1 MLPEVEVRSKAK
13 SRERR
18 IQLPKPS
25 APSSPLPPTLLQIQD
40 SMSREKSQGDPP
52 YHPSFSISTNG
63 LWCPKELGSCSHLC
77 VCVQSLS
84 HVQLLA
90 AAWTVARQAPL
101 SMGFSSQ
108 EYWSGL
114 PFPTPGDLPNP
125 GIKPTSLVSSALA
138 GRFFTTSAT
147 WGAPYPPLVLTIIIH
162 CLFKPGS

>member
-13 SRERR
+13 SRKRR

-63 LWCPKELGSCSHLC
+63 LWCPKELGSYSHLS
-77 VCVQSLS
+77 VCVRSLS

-90 AAWTVARQAPL
+90 AAWTVAHQAPL
-101 SMGFSSQ
+101 SMGFSRQ
-108 EYWSGL
+108 ECWSRL
-114 PFPTPGDLPNP
+114 PFPPSGAYSRPR
-125 GIKPTSLVSSALA
+125 IKPLSPVS
-138 GRFFTTSAT
+138 
-147 WGAPYPPLVLTIIIH
+147 PTIINRQILYH
-162 CLFKPGS
+162 